1 MLTNITIHST
11 FSDFFP
17 SRKLQADLSRY
28 EDLPRYLGAMHPKFE
43 QYVKKIYLGEVNE
56 GYMLLDKNLKS
67 ITTEDLMMKV
77 IKPEDE
83 FYVVPAIVGGGGKRM
98 GTLLKFAA
106 IAAAAVIAAPY
117 VASMFGGGAAVTTG
131 SLGFGGATGDLVAR
145 GVMGSVA
152 SQGAAAT
159 SGFLGFSSFSSF
171 GASLAVNAGL
181 ALVTSLFTQ
190 APQSINQTDQ
200 AVRQNN
206 MFGSLRNTIDSGVT
220 IPLVYGMHRVAG
232 QFVSGYVDS
241 INHSK
246 EEIVKVSEQF

>member
-98 GTLLKFAA
+98 GTFLKFAA
-106 IAAAAVIAAPY
+106 IAAAAAIAAPY
-117 VASMFGGGAAVTTG
+117 VASVFSGPAAVSTGIGGAG
-131 SLGFGGATGDLVAR
+131 GISGGAIAANL
-145 GVMGSVA
+145 
-152 SQGAAAT
+152 GAPATAAT
-159 SGFLGFSSFSSF
+159 GGFLGFGSF
-171 GASLAVNAGL
+171 GSFASTLAVNAGL

>member
-77 IKPEDE
+77 VKPEDE

-98 GTLLKFAA
+98 GSLLKFAA
-106 IAAAAVIAAPY
+106 IAAAAAFAAPY
-117 VASMFGGGAAVTTG
+117 VASVFSGGGAAISVAREG
-131 SLGFGGATGDLVAR
+131 AIAASSMGGA
-145 GVMGSVA
+145 
-152 SQGAAAT
+152 GAATAAT
-159 SGFLGFSSFSSF
+159 AATGGFLGFNSF
-171 GASLAVNAGL
+171 GSFASTLAVNAGL

-232 QFVSGYVDS
+232 QFISGYVDS